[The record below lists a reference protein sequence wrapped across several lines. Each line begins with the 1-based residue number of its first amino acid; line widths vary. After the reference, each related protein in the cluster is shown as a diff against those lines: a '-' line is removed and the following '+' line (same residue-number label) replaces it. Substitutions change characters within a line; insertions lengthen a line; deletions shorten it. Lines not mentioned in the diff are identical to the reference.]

1 MADALLFDMDG
12 CLVDSFPSIAR
23 CWAQTLPEFGLKA
36 PTPEQVRPHVGPP
49 VVVVAR
55 RFAPQADEETVAAIV
70 AAYRRRSARASD
82 VTVFP
87 GIPELLSVLA
97 EQGLELAI
105 ATSKS
110 IEVAE
115 PQLEH
120 LDLRRWFAF
129 VEGTRV
135 DELGTDKATI
145 VGRALDRLAP
155 VRPMALVGDR
165 EHDVHGA
172 HAHGIRAVGAL
183 WGYGSRHELERAGAD
198 ELAQTPADV
207 PAVLEGMS

>member
-1 MADALLFDMDG
+1 MGAALLFDMDG
-12 CLVDSFPSIAR
+12 CLVDSFPAIAR
-23 CWAQTLPEFGLKA
+23 CWAQTLPEFGLES
-36 PTPEQVRPHVGPP
+36 PTPEQVRPDVGPP
-49 VVVVAR
+49 VDVVAR
-55 RFAPQADEETVAAIV
+55 RFAPQADEQTVAAIV
-70 AAYRRRSARASD
+70 AAYRRCSVGATD

-87 GIPELLSVLA
+87 GIPELLSELN

-115 PQLEH
+115 SQLDR
-120 LDLRRWFAF
+120 LDLRRWFSF
-129 VEGTRV
+129 VEGTPV
-135 DELGTDKATI
+135 DELGADKATV

-155 VRPMALVGDR
+155 IRPTALIGDR

-183 WGYGSRHELERAGAD
+183 WGYGSSHELERAGAD
-198 ELAQTPADV
+198 ALAQTPADV
-207 PAVLEGMS
+207 SAVIRAMA